1 MINLWYNEDTQGG
14 DKSLLYRRLRIMW
27 KFVGEFDYGQGESV
41 KEYINVEEGLRKRVW
56 QDGQEY
62 ILPIL

>member
-1 MINLWYNEDTQGG
+1 
-14 DKSLLYRRLRIMW
+14 MW
-27 KFVGEFDYGQGESV
+27 KFVREFDYGQGESF

>member
-1 MINLWYNEDTQGG
+1 
-14 DKSLLYRRLRIMW
+14 MW
-27 KFVGEFDYGQGESV
+27 KFVREFDYGQGESF

-56 QDGQEY
+56 QDGWES